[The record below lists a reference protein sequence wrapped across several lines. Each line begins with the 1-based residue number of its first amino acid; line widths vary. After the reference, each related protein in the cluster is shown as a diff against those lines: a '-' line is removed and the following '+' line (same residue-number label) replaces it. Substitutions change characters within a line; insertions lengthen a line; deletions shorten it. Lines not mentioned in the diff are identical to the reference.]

1 MRNVKENKKFTSFGR
16 RPRPPGSRRGRR
28 PEKNAAAAKKSAQAL
43 DKSPFACY
51 NLRMNL
57 KFGGDGLKRS
67 NYRTEGRERL
77 LRFLA
82 QNPDRQFTAEEIC
95 RAVNGG
101 EQGKSSV
108 YRQLSG
114 LCREDAVRCFPGGT
128 QSGRSVYQVVGGERD
143 CRNHFHA
150 KCVGCG
156 RMEHLECDDSS
167 EFARHLLTA
176 HGFDI
181 DCGQSLLYGLC
192 AECRRKRGGNG
203 N

>member
-1 MRNVKENKKFTSFGR
+1 M
-16 RPRPPGSRRGRR
+16 
-28 PEKNAAAAKKSAQAL
+28 
-43 DKSPFACY
+43 
-51 NLRMNL
+51 
-57 KFGGDGLKRS
+57 KRS

-128 QSGRSVYQVVGGERD
+128 QSGRSVYQFVGGERD

-156 RMEHLECDDSS
+156 RM
-167 EFARHLLTA
+167 
-176 HGFDI
+176 
-181 DCGQSLLYGLC
+181 
-192 AECRRKRGGNG
+192 
-203 N
+203 